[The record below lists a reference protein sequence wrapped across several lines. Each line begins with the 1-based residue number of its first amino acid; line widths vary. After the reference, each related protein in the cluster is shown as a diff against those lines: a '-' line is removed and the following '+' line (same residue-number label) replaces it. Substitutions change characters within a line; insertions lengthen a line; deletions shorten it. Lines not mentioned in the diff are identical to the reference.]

1 MSLSL
6 SLFSW
11 KLEFLKVETDSE
23 ERILTRNKKNEFTYF
38 KYIFFDFTIQHNID
52 FRWEPAMYYI
62 CVCTFHKEKTVY
74 KMKVTTVFQ
83 FWKECYFVFHMKTC
97 IDKNKKKLFVL
108 RKYVTI
114 IIQVYTVSCPERLK
128 GCAKKC
134 YTPWVRLWVSK
145 WRNEGQ
151 PGLYKSFAP
160 TKYKVISFELYVV
173 VTNYCSSVKN
183 TSLYYADREQTN

>member
-1 MSLSL
+1 MRTCYVL
-6 SLFSW
+6 
-11 KLEFLKVETDSE
+11 
-23 ERILTRNKKNEFTYF
+23 Y
-38 KYIFFDFTIQHNID
+38 
-52 FRWEPAMYYI
+52 M
-62 CVCTFHKEKTVY
+62 CVCTFHKEKKVY

-97 IDKNKKKLFVL
+97 IDKNKNKLFVL

-114 IIQVYTVSCPERLK
+114 IIQVYTVSCPELLQ
-128 GCAKKC
+128 GWQKKC

-173 VTNYCSSVKN
+173 VTNYFSSVKN
-183 TSLYYADREQTN
+183 TSLYYADREQTNYNSKSFLYVCILFPVPCVVRGLHQQHVEGKQA